1 MIYYKLY
8 TTGCGGSQEKILYID
23 NFIKVKNL
31 KNCHKGTKTQR
42 KTV

>member
-1 MIYYKLY
+1 METNFI
-8 TTGCGGSQEKILYID
+8 YID
-23 NFIKVKNL
+23 NYVKVKNL